1 MKIYAHRGFSAKF
14 PEATHAAYQGAIDAG
29 ADGLECDIR
38 LSREGTPICFHDRTT
53 WRISKKFRFV
63 SRLSVL
69 ELKKLVSAIELRE
82 LISLAVSNKRDLLIE
97 TKHPTFAG
105 KKVESAVLAE
115 VAKVSGIRVTLMSFS
130 LFAVRRFARAHKDVA
145 YVIGR
150 RWRLLYIPTK
160 TVAVNVELFE
170 KSKWVRS
177 RLAEKEVFLWTVNE
191 IRLIDKLVQWQ
202 VAAVIT
208 DKPDLPFALR

>member
-14 PEATHAAYQGAIDAG
+14 PEATLAAYQGAIDAG

-38 LSREGTPICFHDRTT
+38 LSREGIPICFHDRTT
-53 WRISKKFRFV
+53 WRIAKKFRFV
-63 SRLSVL
+63 SRLSVA
-69 ELKKLVSAIELRE
+69 ELKNLVSAIELKE
-82 LISLAVSNKRDLLIE
+82 LIALAVSNKRDLLIE

-130 LFAVRRFARAHKDVA
+130 ILAVRRFARAHKDVA

-160 TVAVNVELFE
+160 TVAVNLELFD

-177 RLAEKEVFLWTVNE
+177 RLTEKEVFLWTVNE
-191 IRLIDKLVQWQ
+191 KKYLAKLADWN

-208 DKPDLPFALR
+208 DKPDLPFSLR

>member
-14 PEATHAAYQGAIDAG
+14 PEATHAAYQGAIDVG

-38 LSREGTPICFHDRTT
+38 LSREGVPICFHDRTT
-53 WRISKKFRFV
+53 WRIAKKFRFV
-63 SRLSVL
+63 SRLSVA
-69 ELKKLVSAIELRE
+69 ELKNLVSAIELKE
-82 LISLAVSNKRDLLIE
+82 LIALAVSNKRDLLIE

-115 VAKVSGIRVTLMSFS
+115 VANVSGTRVTLMSFS
-130 LFAVRRFARAHKDVA
+130 ILAVRRFAQAHKDVA

-160 TVAVNVELFE
+160 TVAVNVELFD

-177 RLAEKEVFLWTVNE
+177 RLAEKEVFLWTVN
-191 IRLIDKLVQWQ
+191 DKKYLAKLTDWK

-208 DKPDLPFALR
+208 DKPDLPFSLR

>member
-14 PEATHAAYQGAIDAG
+14 PEATLAAYQGAIDAG

-38 LSREGTPICFHDRTT
+38 LSREGIPICFHDRTT
-53 WRISKKFRFV
+53 WRITKKFRFV
-63 SRLSVL
+63 SRLSVA
-69 ELKKLVSAIELRE
+69 ELKNLVSAIELKE
-82 LISLAVSNKRDLLIE
+82 LIALAVSNKRDLLIE

-130 LFAVRRFARAHKDVA
+130 ILAVRRFGRAHKDVA

-160 TVAVNVELFE
+160 TVAVNLELFD

-177 RLAEKEVFLWTVNE
+177 RLTEKEVFLWTVNE
-191 IRLIDKLVQWQ
+191 KKYLAKLADWN

-208 DKPDLPFALR
+208 DKPDLTFSLR

>member
-82 LISLAVSNKRDLLIE
+82 LISLAVSNKRNLLIE

-130 LFAVRRFARAHKDVA
+130 LLAIRRFARAHKDVA

-191 IRLIDKLVQWQ
+191 IRFIDKLVQWQ